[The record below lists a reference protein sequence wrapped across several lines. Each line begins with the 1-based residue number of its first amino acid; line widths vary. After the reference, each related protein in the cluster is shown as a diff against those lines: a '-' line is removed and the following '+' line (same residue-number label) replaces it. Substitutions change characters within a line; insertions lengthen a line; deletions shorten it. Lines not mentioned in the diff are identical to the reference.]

1 MDYELSFYLA
11 DESMRE
17 ELDNASERLKKLL
30 TTPKGTMPLD
40 REYGVDYS
48 EIIDLPPPLANNTYV
63 VEAAEAINKYE
74 PKFALDSIEFDAD
87 ESEAGQF
94 RAKVILT
101 RNDEYE

>member
-1 MDYELSFYLA
+1 MISELSFVFA
-11 DESMRE
+11 DGSSSGNVDEVVKRI
-17 ELDNASERLKKLL
+17 NKLL

-48 EIIDLPPPLANNTYV
+48 EIIDLPPPIAQNTYV

-74 PKFALDSIEFDAD
+74 PGFALESIEFDAD

-94 RAKVILT
+94 RGVVTLT
-101 RNDEYE
+101 LNDDIE